1 MDTHQA
7 FMLLGISRD
16 DKHTFKEVTD
26 AYMLKLAKL
35 HEAFSIVINAT
46 QTTAPVAPAPVAPAP
61 VAPAPAPT
69 PAPAPALTSGY
80 RPFNLKKFIELEAIF
95 VMYLRDQD
103 LKVKDKETLIASLS
117 NNERNTEG
125 YAVVAEKIWYTVIQD
140 PICGINNTTG
150 IGIFM

>member
-1 MDTHQA
+1 
-7 FMLLGISRD
+7 
-16 DKHTFKEVTD
+16 
-26 AYMLKLAKL
+26 
-35 HEAFSIVINAT
+35 
-46 QTTAPVAPAPVAPAP
+46 
-61 VAPAPAPT
+61 
-69 PAPAPALTSGY
+69 
-80 RPFNLKKFIELEAIF
+80 
-95 VMYLRDQD
+95 MYLRDQD

>member
-7 FMLLGISRD
+7 FMLLGISHD

-46 QTTAPVAPAPVAPAP
+46 QTTAPAPAPAP
-61 VAPAPAPT
+61 VAPAPAPVT

>member
-1 MDTHQA
+1 MDTQQA
-7 FMLLGISRD
+7 FMLLGISHD
-16 DKHTFKEVTD
+16 DKHTLKEVTD

-46 QTTAPVAPAPVAPAP
+46 QTTAP
-61 VAPAPAPT
+61 APAPAPAPVPAPVPAPA

>member
-16 DKHTFKEVTD
+16 DKHTLKEVTD

-46 QTTAPVAPAPVAPAP
+46 QTTAP
-61 VAPAPAPT
+61 APAPAPT
-69 PAPAPALTSGY
+69 SAPAHALTSGY
-80 RPFNLKKFIELEAIF
+80 RPFDLKKFIELEAIF